1 MTVSIKQRAAC
12 AGALAII
19 VLSAC
24 SGKSDDVFA
33 EEDGLLRFVPAD
45 TPYVF
50 ASGEPLDEKFMDA
63 LEPHIDELLSAYR
76 DMLSSLAGKQAAEDE
91 EDAQAMAALLTELS
105 PLFSVEGWKQ
115 AGFERDDQMV
125 LYGNGLLPVFRAE
138 VSDPEA
144 FEKTLAGL
152 EVAAGEPMPLA
163 SIDGNDYRYVGDDR
177 FRVIIGLFDGTAVV
191 TALPAEF
198 DEAQTRQLL
207 GLDLPAKS
215 VAETT
220 QLSDIVEKYAY
231 TNHYTGFIDTL
242 RLVDSFF
249 ADSTSINAA
258 LMEHLE
264 VDTGSVSEVC
274 RTEIRELA
282 GLAPRTVFGYDE
294 ISLDRISGS
303 LVVELRQDIASGL
316 QGITAEVPGLGQD
329 QGGVLSLGASVN
341 MKALR
346 DFYAAQ
352 LDAMEA
358 DPFKCEHFA
367 DLQAG
372 VAKGRELLAQPLPP
386 MVYGIR
392 GFNAVLETLDIAAL
406 ASGQPPDPTTMEAG
420 IVIAMDD
427 AAAVV
432 AMGTM
437 FSPELAELNLR
448 PNGEAVALAL
458 PQVEM
463 MGVDAY
469 AAMVEDALSI
479 AIGPAAESRVTSILA
494 ASSMVPAPV
503 FAMTMDAGKYYEL
516 IAAGMSADMG
526 DGEEQPMSPEEIET
540 VQRVFASLS
549 DIYDRMTTIA
559 HFTADG
565 AVIESVMTFKDL

>member
-1 MTVSIKQRAAC
+1 MKQRAAC
-12 AGALAII
+12 AGALAIL
-19 VLSAC
+19 VFSAC

-33 EEDGLLRFVPAD
+33 DEEGLLRFVPAN

-50 ASGEPLDEKFMDA
+50 ASGEPLDDKFMDA

-76 DMLSSLAGKQAAEDE
+76 DMLSSLAGKQAAEDA
-91 EDAQAMAALLTELS
+91 EDAQTMAALLTELS
-105 PLFSVEGWKQ
+105 PLFSVNGWKE

-138 VSDPEA
+138 VSDPDA

-198 DEAQTRQLL
+198 GDAQTRQLL

-215 VAETT
+215 IADTT
-220 QLSDIVEKYAY
+220 LLSEIVEKYAY

-249 ADSTSINAA
+249 ADPTSINAA

-264 VDTGSVSEVC
+264 LDTGSVSEVC
-274 RTEIRELA
+274 RAEIRELA
-282 GLAPRTVFGYDE
+282 GIAPRTVFGYDE

-303 LVVELRQDIASGL
+303 VVVELRQDIASGL

-346 DFYAAQ
+346 DFYAAR

-358 DPFKCEHFA
+358 RPFKCEHFA

-372 VAKGRELLAQPLPP
+372 VAQGRELLAKPLPP

-392 GFNAVLETLDIAAL
+392 GFNAVLETLDVAAL
-406 ASGQPPDPTTMEAG
+406 ASGQPPDPTTIEAG
-420 IVIAMDD
+420 IVVAMDD

-437 FSPELAELNLR
+437 FSPELAEMNLR

-479 AIGPAAESRVTSILA
+479 AIGPAAKSRVTSILA

-516 IAAGMSADMG
+516 ISAGMSADMG
-526 DGEEQPMSPEEIET
+526 DGEEQRMSPEEIEA

-565 AVIESVMTFKDL
+565 AVIESVMTLKDL